1 MKVLFVS
8 DSHGLT
14 TELEKIAEKHQNE
27 VELLIHCGDSEL
39 APDHPALKGF
49 VAVGGNCDFDE
60 GFSEDIVK
68 KIGDK
73 TIFITHGHKYS
84 VKSSLMK
91 IAYKAKEISA
101 DIVCFGHSHY
111 LGAEMDQGT
120 LFINPGSIR
129 LPRGRMEKTY
139 VILDIDEEAYTLH
152 VYDLNKGELTKLTQ
166 IFPYQN

>member
-14 TELEKIAEKHQNE
+14 KELEKIVEKHQNE
-27 VELLIHCGDSEL
+27 VQVFIHCGDSEL
-39 APDHPALKGF
+39 APDHPALENY
-49 VAVGGNCDFDE
+49 VVVGGNCDFDE
-60 GFSEDIVK
+60 QFSGDIVK
-68 KIGDK
+68 KVGDK

-84 VKSSLMK
+84 VKSNLMK
-91 IAYKAKEISA
+91 IAYKAREVDA

-111 LGAEMDQGT
+111 LGAEMDRGI

-139 VILDIDEEAYTLH
+139 VIVDITEEGYQLH
-152 VYDLNKGELTKLTQ
+152 VFDVNKGELKELAQTFL
-166 IFPYQN
+166 Y